1 MYDDRGLRY
10 VGLFLAGCGAAG
22 LLIGVVGF
30 FWPDVAAARAQWLA
44 AGAAGLCLLF
54 VLLGDTSLTWRERDV
69 NLQVKLAAI
78 APPAP
83 PRGDDESDD
92 STDPDALE
100 TAWYTS
106 LRVFF
111 RNGEAAGGFSHSR
124 LVERGATMSE
134 GDWTELTS
142 FYASKDGGGVLRLD
156 SRDGYVLNHGM
167 TYDYIKQCITRRSLP
182 CPSGSPPEV
191 VALPHDTTLR
201 QARRQPRT
209 EGVDVT
215 A

>member
-1 MYDDRGLRY
+1 MYDERGLRY
-10 VGLFLAGCGAAG
+10 VGLFLAGAGAAG

-30 FWPDVAAARAQWLA
+30 FWPEVAAARAQWLA

-54 VLLGDTSLTWRERDV
+54 VLLGDTGLSWRERDV

-78 APPAP
+78 APQAP
-83 PRGDDESDD
+83 PQGDTESDE

-100 TAWYTS
+100 TAWYTA

-111 RNGEAAGGFSHSR
+111 RNGEAAGGFSHSK
-124 LVERGATMSE
+124 LVERGETMSE

-167 TYDYIKQCITRRSLP
+167 THDHIRQCIVRRSLP

-191 VALPHDTTLR
+191 VALPHDTTLHT
-201 QARRQPRT
+201 ARRRAATQ
-209 EGVDVT
+209 

>member
-1 MYDDRGLRY
+1 MYDERGLRY

-54 VLLGDTSLTWRERDV
+54 VLLGDTSLTWRERAATMR
-69 NLQVKLAAI
+69 LKLAAI
-78 APPAP
+78 APQAP
-83 PRGDDESDD
+83 PRGAESPDESA
-92 STDPDALE
+92 DPDALE
-100 TAWYTS
+100 TAWCTA

-111 RNGEAAGGFSHSR
+111 RNGEAAGGFSHSK
-124 LVERGATMSE
+124 LVERGETMSE

-167 TYDYIKQCITRRSLP
+167 TYDYIRQCIVRASLP
-182 CPSGSPPEV
+182 HPDGNPPEV
-191 VALPHDTTLR
+191 VALPHDTTR
-201 QARRQPRT
+201 HTARRQAT
-209 EGVDVT
+209 T
-215 A
+215 AS